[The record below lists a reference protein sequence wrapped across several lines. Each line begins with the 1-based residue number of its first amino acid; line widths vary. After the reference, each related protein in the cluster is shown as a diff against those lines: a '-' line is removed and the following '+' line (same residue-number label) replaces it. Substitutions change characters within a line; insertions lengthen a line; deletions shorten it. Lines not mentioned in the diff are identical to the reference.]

1 MVAWGLNVG
10 TGCGR
15 TSINLVFK
23 GKRKNQK
30 NSQAVSPLNLSSR
43 GRRDEKIAHFCFL
56 QNFHL
61 QKNNFETK
69 FRKLFGKEKAIDN
82 G

>member
-1 MVAWGLNVG
+1 L
-10 TGCGR
+10 
-15 TSINLVFK
+15 FK
-23 GKRKNQK
+23 GKGKNQK

-61 QKNNFETK
+61 QKKKVLKQSLESFLAKKKQWAMVRE
-69 FRKLFGKEKAIDN
+69 RL
-82 G
+82 